1 MKFIPFICLAF
12 LFSCNKKEETKIVVE
27 TPIIPK
33 SEMYT
38 LETKNFF
45 IDVPEGFA
53 VNEMK
58 IANKYAM
65 KDFIKSDSLQYF
77 LIASD
82 KIDSKITIDFNSNF
96 VTANTSLNDLNKTI
110 YQNYRNK
117 FKNETMD
124 ISVQKDTLIGN
135 KQINYLVFSTLF
147 NNKPEQTMYV
157 FIKENNRIVNLN
169 FKIDDISNKIHQDK
183 TNWKIIE
190 SVGLK
195 EN

>member
-12 LFSCNKKEETKIVVE
+12 LISCSKKEEAKTVTAKPKIPE
-27 TPIIPK
+27 T
-33 SEMYT
+33 EMYT

-45 IDVPEGFA
+45 IDVPQGFA

-82 KIDSKITIDFNSNF
+82 NMDSKITIDFNSDF
-96 VTANTSLNDLNKTI
+96 VSSDFSLMDLNQRL
-110 YQNYRNK
+110 YQNYKDK
-117 FKNETMD
+117 FPNEVKEITL
-124 ISVQKDTLIGN
+124 QKDSLIGN
-135 KQINYLVFSTLF
+135 KQVNYLVFTSL
-147 NNKPEQTMYV
+147 NNDKSEQTMYV
-157 FIKENNRIVNLN
+157 LIKENDKVVNLS
-169 FKIDDISNKIHQDK
+169 FKTDAVSNTINQDK

-190 SVGLK
+190 SIGLK

>member
-12 LFSCNKKEETKIVVE
+12 LFSCNKKEETKTVIE
-27 TPIIPK
+27 TPKIPAA
-33 SEMYT
+33 EMYT

-65 KDFIKSDSLQYF
+65 QDFIKSDSLQYF

-135 KQINYLVFSTLF
+135 KQINYLVFSCNIDGEALHLH
-147 NNKPEQTMYV
+147 
-157 FIKENNRIVNLN
+157 NLTYKN
-169 FKIDDISNKIHQDK
+169 YAK
-183 TNWKIIE
+183 TP
-190 SVGLK
+190 
-195 EN
+195 

>member
-12 LFSCNKKEETKIVVE
+12 LFSCNKKEETKTVVE
-27 TPIIPK
+27 TPKIPA

-38 LETKNFF
+38 LETQNFF

-96 VTANTSLNDLNKTI
+96 VSSDLSLNDLNKKI
-110 YQNYRNK
+110 YLNYKDK
-117 FKNETMD
+117 FKDETMD
-124 ISVQKDTLIGN
+124 VSVQKDTLIGN
-135 KQINYLVFSTLF
+135 KQVNYLVFSTLF
-147 NNKPEQTMYV
+147 NEKPEQTMYV
-157 FIKENNRIVNLN
+157 FIKENNQIVNLN

-183 TNWKIIE
+183 INWKIIE

-195 EN
+195 EI

>member
-1 MKFIPFICLAF
+1 MRFIPFICLAF
-12 LFSCNKKEETKIVVE
+12 LISCGKKEETKTVVE
-27 TPIIPK
+27 TPKIPET
-33 SEMYT
+33 EMYT

-65 KDFIKSDSLQYF
+65 QDFIKSDSLQYF

-82 KIDSKITIDFNSNF
+82 NIASKITIDFNSDFISSDINI
-96 VTANTSLNDLNKTI
+96 SDLNNRL
-110 YQNYRNK
+110 YQNYKAK
-117 FKNETMD
+117 FPNEVMEITT
-124 ISVQKDTLIGN
+124 QKDTLIGA

-147 NNKPEQTMYV
+147 EKKPEQTMYILV
-157 FIKENNRIVNLN
+157 KENNQIVNLS
-169 FKIDDISNKIHQDK
+169 FKTDNVSNKVHQDK
-183 TNWKIIE
+183 VNWKIIE

-195 EN
+195 